1 MTPEAALNFLT
12 IVVYLNASF
21 SLAFLQEKYNNLN
34 FKPTFRAILGGLFCI
49 YLMQATQFGILPN
62 AKQPISEEV
71 AWVCPDAVL
80 FIKTPRGL
88 SSFQPKTIYKAT

>member
-1 MTPEAALNFLT
+1 MNFFD
-12 IVVYLNASF
+12 NC
-21 SLAFLQEKYNNLN
+21 SLFKCLIFTGFLQGKCNNLN
-34 FKPTFRAILGGLFCI
+34 FKPTFRAILGGFFCI
-49 YLMQATQFGILPN
+49 YLMQATQFGIRPN

-88 SSFQPKTIYKAT
+88 RHFNQKPT